1 MNIDDIIIARE
12 KMKGIVHST
21 PLDYSKTFSQLAH
34 NEVFLKLENLQK
46 TGSFKVRGSY
56 NKLNSLSQE
65 ELTKGVV
72 AASAGNHAQGVAYSS
87 QMLGVPCKIVMPK
100 GAPLSKILA
109 TKQYGA
115 EVILEGATF
124 DDALGYIQKSVGA

>member
-1 MNIDDIIIARE
+1 MKNLNIDDIIIARD
-12 KMKGIVHST
+12 KMKGIVHMT

-34 NEVFLKLENLQK
+34 NEVYLKLENLQK

-56 NKLNSLSQE
+56 NKLNSLSKE
-65 ELTKGVV
+65 ELTKGVI

-100 GAPLSKILA
+100 GAPL
-109 TKQYGA
+109 T
-115 EVILEGATF
+115 
-124 DDALGYIQKSVGA
+124 